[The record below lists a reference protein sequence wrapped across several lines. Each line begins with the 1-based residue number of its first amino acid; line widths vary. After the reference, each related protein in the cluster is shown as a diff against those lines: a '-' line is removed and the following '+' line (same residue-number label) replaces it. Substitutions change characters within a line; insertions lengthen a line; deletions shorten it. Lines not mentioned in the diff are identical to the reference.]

1 MSKQPLLLLIA
12 EKPRLSVASRG
23 FSPLCL
29 CCTAFLHPLPLHAV
43 ITTHSRT
50 LPSKA
55 SNHSGSSRNM
65 EVAEVEGDHVPS
77 VVPELPSEII
87 WFLILPRLPAKS
99 LMRFKCVCKS
109 WSSLISGNPTFLGVH
124 RNLRCN
130 NSRYTH
136 LLLNVFDRDTR
147 HDHLLSVQINQD
159 GDGDGSTSPATH
171 LLTLSPDYHLYDY
184 QCTNGLFCI
193 FYFAKPVATK
203 THHEHDPEDH
213 VHIFNPSTGESI
225 ILPHTSLS
233 KYTLQIKG
241 HFGFSPFTNEYKLL
255 QVQLCH
261 DWTSNLF
268 SLKLE
273 ILTLGSDSWRCIEV
287 DLDQLPFNPLSSH
300 LYGESVC
307 LHGALHWIYQ
317 DGEDR
322 SRIVVFDLGEE
333 RFRVITTPED
343 DGSDPCWTIAE
354 VGGRLALMDDKDA
367 MPQKLMLELWILKDY
382 QNQVWAKETI
392 NFPSHWRESTYHH
405 LNSLRTIHTGN
416 SKLYISIF
424 TTDNI
429 AQVSHLG
436 YVQLH

>member
-1 MSKQPLLLLIA
+1 MSVTIFTNLT
-12 EKPRLSVASRG
+12 SV
-23 FSPLCL
+23 
-29 CCTAFLHPLPLHAV
+29 
-43 ITTHSRT
+43 
-50 LPSKA
+50 
-55 SNHSGSSRNM
+55 GSSRNM

-77 VVPELPSEII
+77 VIPELPSEII

-130 NSRYTH
+130 NNRYTH
-136 LLLNVFDRDTR
+136 LLLNVFDRDTG

-159 GDGDGSTSPATH
+159 GDGDG
-171 LLTLSPDYHLYDY
+171 D
-184 QCTNGLFCI
+184 
-193 FYFAKPVATK
+193 ATK

-255 QVQLCH
+255 QVHLCH

-273 ILTLGSDSWRCIEV
+273 ILTLGSDSWRCIGV
-287 DLDQLPFNPLSSH
+287 DLDHLPFNPLSSH

-333 RFRVITTPED
+333 RFKVITTPED
-343 DGSDPCWTIAE
+343 DGSDPCW
-354 VGGRLALMDDKDA
+354 
-367 MPQKLMLELWILKDY
+367 KLLKWVD
-382 QNQVWAKETI
+382 V
-392 NFPSHWRESTYHH
+392 
-405 LNSLRTIHTGN
+405 
-416 SKLYISIF
+416 
-424 TTDNI
+424 
-429 AQVSHLG
+429 
-436 YVQLH
+436 

>member
-1 MSKQPLLLLIA
+1 
-12 EKPRLSVASRG
+12 
-23 FSPLCL
+23 
-29 CCTAFLHPLPLHAV
+29 
-43 ITTHSRT
+43 
-50 LPSKA
+50 
-55 SNHSGSSRNM
+55 M

-130 NSRYTH
+130 NNRYTH
-136 LLLNVFDRDTR
+136 LLLNVFDRNTG
-147 HDHLLSVQINQD
+147 HDHLLSVQTNQV
-159 GDGDGSTSPATH
+159 GDGDGSTSPASATH
-171 LLTLSPDYHLYDY
+171 LLTLTPDYHLYDY
-184 QCTNGLFCI
+184 QCTNGLFCN

-213 VHIFNPSTGESI
+213 
-225 ILPHTSLS
+225 
-233 KYTLQIKG
+233 IKG
-241 HFGFSPFTNEYKLL
+241 HFGFSPLTNEYKLL

-268 SLKLE
+268 SLKLK
-273 ILTLGSDSWRCIEV
+273 ILTLRSDSWGCIEV
-287 DLDQLPFNPLSSH
+287 YLDQLPFNPLSSH

-317 DGEDR
+317 GGEDR

-333 RFRVITTPED
+333 RFKVIATPED

-367 MPQKLMLELWILKDY
+367 MPQKLMLELWILTDY

-392 NFPSHWRESTYHH
+392 NFPSHLAGVNVPSFEFFTY
-405 LNSLRTIHTGN
+405 NSHR
-416 SKLYISIF
+416 
-424 TTDNI
+424 
-429 AQVSHLG
+429 
-436 YVQLH
+436 